1 MSTLTAV
8 AEETDVSRVR
18 AGALKRFS
26 RNKLAVAGLVAV
38 LLLVCFSFLGPLI
51 YQTDQ
56 VHTDLANASLP
67 PGTKGHPLGTN
78 QVGYDVLGRL
88 MVGGQTSLLIGI
100 AAGTLSSV
108 IGTAWGAV
116 SGYAGGKVDAVMM
129 RVVDA
134 GIAIPALFLMLVIAA
149 IVTPT
154 VPVMIAVIGVVSWL
168 VPARLVRAEA
178 MSLKTR
184 DYILSLRAIGGSH
197 RRAIVRHIV
206 PNSIGTIMVNTTFQV
221 ADAILLVAYVS
232 FLGLGVQPPATDWGG
247 MLSNGLDFVYAGSW
261 WLIIPAG
268 LLIVVV
274 VASFNF
280 IGDGLRDMFEVRG
293 EQA

>member
-1 MSTLTAV
+1 MSALATI
-8 AEETDVSRVR
+8 AEQEQTFGAR
-18 AGALKRFS
+18 AGALRRFT
-26 RNKLAVAGLVAV
+26 RNRLAVAGLVAIV
-38 LLLVCFSFLGPLI
+38 LLVLFSFLGPVVHH
-51 YQTDQ
+51 TDQ
-56 VHTDLANASLP
+56 VHTNLRQANLS
-67 PGTKGHPLGTN
+67 PGTGGHLLGTN
-78 QVGYDVLGRL
+78 QLGYDVLGRL
-88 MVGGQTSLLIGI
+88 MVGGQTSLIIGM
-100 AAGTLSSV
+100 AAGVLATV

-116 SGYAGGKVDAVMM
+116 AGYAGGKVDAVMM

-134 GIAIPALFLMLVIAA
+134 GIAIPALFLLLVIAA

-184 DYILSLRAIGGSH
+184 DYVLSLRAIGGTH

-206 PNSIGTIMVNTTFQV
+206 PNTIGTIMVNATFQV

-247 MLSNGLDFVYAGSW
+247 MLSNGMDYVYAGSW

-274 VASFNF
+274 VAAFNF
-280 IGDGLRDMFEVRG
+280 VGDGLRDMFEVRG
-293 EQA
+293 GQ